1 MADEIAV
8 ALLGQVM
15 TLSGQVTERMRAG
28 LERLDLTESV
38 ANLVWL
44 LRPDTDPLPLRKLA
58 AQLHCDPSNVT
69 LLSAKLEERGLAE
82 RRPHPRDG
90 RVRTLVLTAD
100 GRRVREELI
109 ELVARHSPLAGLDK
123 TEQKQLHALLDKAIA
138 SA

>member
-28 LERLDLTESV
+28 LERLGLTESL

-44 LRPDTDPLPLRKLA
+44 LRPDTDPLPLRKIAGL
-58 AQLHCDPSNVT
+58 LHCDPSNVT

-82 RRPHPRDG
+82 RRPHPGDG
-90 RVRTLVLTAD
+90 RVRTLVLTPD
-100 GRRVREELI
+100 GRRVREQLI
-109 ELVARHSPLAGLDK
+109 ELVARHSPLAGLDES
-123 TEQKQLHALLDKAIA
+123 EQKQLHALLDKALA
-138 SA
+138 GA